1 MLEALIIQELGAG
14 RIYPQDGWSK
24 RAADVSVDSVPNVK
38 SEVRSVI

>member
-24 RAADVSVDSVPNVK
+24 RAADVSVDAPEEGFMDLNVG
-38 SEVRSVI
+38 